1 MVIIVK
7 YRTGLAALPFVLCF
21 SVPALAQEQGV
32 SAFTGQPVPS
42 TPPAAS
48 ASPSAASPVAPATPA
63 AASGAE
69 AVRPR
74 LHHSPL
80 TSVPAREPLFVTASI
95 EHPELVKRAL
105 LIYATEGSPQAREVE
120 FRRGATEYV
129 AEVPAAELLPRWLEY
144 SLELELLDG
153 TRQVVFASRK
163 NPHRVSVPEELMDA
177 RERALYQRLGGKRS
191 VFSASGDYVDF
202 GTSKAQTADAL
213 GNPIGHDVRDHYF
226 RLEGGYTYRPLRFVT
241 EFSLRAG
248 VVRGQ
253 SPVPIDDGS
262 DTSGAKPRDPFKV
275 GLNYGAPSVRLRLA
289 DVCHVE
295 GEFLT
300 SVTEKGFS
308 LGVGAAVLVGDPYG
322 GKLTLGFESIKTFG
336 TRFWSR
342 MDIPATRRLTFSPII
357 EIADTPHANKFGVR
371 LLGELGVDVG
381 GGFSI
386 GARGGYQARLFTEGG
401 ASGGGTVAYAF

>member
-1 MVIIVK
+1 MVTIVK
-7 YRTGLAALPFVLCF
+7 CRRSLTAAVLPLLLCVTGPVLAEENA
-21 SVPALAQEQGV
+21 V
-32 SAFTGQPVPS
+32 SAFTGQPAPA
-42 TPPAAS
+42 PAAPSS
-48 ASPSAASPVAPATPA
+48 AEPTAT
-63 AASGAE
+63 GAGPG
-69 AVRPR
+69 ATAGAQHPK

-80 TSVPAREPLFVTASI
+80 TSVPAREPLIVTASI

-105 LIYATEGSPQAREVE
+105 LVYSTEGAPHAREVV

-129 AEVPAAELLPRWLEY
+129 AEVPATALSPRWLDY

-153 TRQVVFASRK
+153 TRQAVFASRK

-191 VFSASGDYVDF
+191 VFSASGEYVDF
-202 GTSKAQTADAL
+202 GTSHAQTADAL
-213 GNPIGHDVRDHYF
+213 GNAVGHDVRDHYF

-248 VVRGQ
+248 VVRGK
-253 SPVPIDDGS
+253 SPVPFDDGG
-262 DTSGAKPRDPFKV
+262 DPSGAKPSDPFAV
-275 GLNYGAPSVRLRLA
+275 GLNYGAPSVRLRLL
-289 DVCHVE
+289 DICHVE

-308 LGVGAAVLVGDPYG
+308 LGAGAAVLIGDPYG

-342 MDIPATRRLTFSPII
+342 MDIPATSRVMFSPII
-357 EIADTPHANKFGVR
+357 EVTDSPHANKFGVR
-371 LLGELGVDVG
+371 LLGELGVEVG
-381 GGFSI
+381 GGFSVA
-386 GARGGYQARLFTEGG
+386 ARGGYQARLFTEGG
-401 ASGGGTVAYAF
+401 ASGGGTLAYAF

>member
-1 MVIIVK
+1 MVNIVK
-7 YRTGLAALPFVLCF
+7 HHRFLSALTALSLSF
-21 SVPALAQEQGV
+21 SAPAWAQEDATADAG
-32 SAFTGQPVPS
+32 AT
-42 TPPAAS
+42 
-48 ASPSAASPVAPATPA
+48 SAAA
-63 AASGAE
+63 
-69 AVRPR
+69 RPQM
-74 LHHSPL
+74 HHAPL
-80 TSVPAREPLFVTASI
+80 TSVPAHEPLIVTATI

-105 LIYATEGSPQAREVE
+105 LVYATEGQRKQREVE
-120 FRRGATEYV
+120 FRRGASAYV
-129 AEVPAAELLPRWLEY
+129 AEVPADQLAPRWLEY

-153 TRQVVFASRK
+153 SRQVVFASRK
-163 NPHRVSVPEELMDA
+163 RPHRVSVPEELMDA
-177 RERALYQRLGGKRS
+177 RERALHQRLGGRRS

-202 GTSKAQTADAL
+202 GTSSAQTTDSA
-213 GNPIGHDVRDHYF
+213 GNLVGRDVRDRYF

-248 VVRGQ
+248 VVRGK
-253 SPVPIDDGS
+253 SPVPVDEVDDG
-262 DTSGAKPRDPFKV
+262 TGATAKPRYSFAV
-275 GLNYGAPSVRLRLA
+275 GLNYGAPSCRLRLA

-308 LGVGAAVLVGDPYG
+308 LGVGAAVLIGDPYG

-342 MDIPATRRLTFSPII
+342 MDIPASSRLVFSPII

-386 GARGGYQARLFTEGG
+386 AARGGYQARLYTEGG

>member
-1 MVIIVK
+1 MVNLVK
-7 YRTGLAALPFVLCF
+7 YPSFLTTLTALSLAL
-21 SVPALAQEQGV
+21 SV
-32 SAFTGQPVPS
+32 S
-42 TPPAAS
+42 PPAVAEEAAAAAAITSAS
-48 ASPSAASPVAPATPA
+48 A
-63 AASGAE
+63 
-69 AVRPR
+69 RPR
-74 LHHSPL
+74 LHHAPL
-80 TSVPAREPLFVTASI
+80 TSVPAREPLIVSATI

-105 LIYATEGSPQAREVE
+105 LVYSTEGQPKQREVE
-120 FRRGATEYV
+120 FRRGATAYV
-129 AEVPAAELLPRWLEY
+129 AEMPADELAPRWLEY

-153 TRQVVFASRK
+153 SRQVVFASRK
-163 NPHRVSVPEELMDA
+163 RPHRVAVPEELMDA
-177 RERALYQRLGGKRS
+177 RERALHQRLGGRRS

-202 GTSKAQTADAL
+202 GTSSAQTTDAS
-213 GNPIGHDVRDHYF
+213 GNLVGRDVRDRYF

-248 VVRGQ
+248 VVRGK
-253 SPVPIDDGS
+253 SPVPVDEVSDG
-262 DTSGAKPRDPFKV
+262 TGATAKPSDPFAV

-308 LGVGAAVLVGDPYG
+308 LGLGAAVLIGDPYG

-342 MDIPATRRLTFSPII
+342 MDIPASSRLMFSPII

-386 GARGGYQARLFTEGG
+386 AARGGYQARLYTEGG

>member
-1 MVIIVK
+1 MVTIVK
-7 YRTGLAALPFVLCF
+7 CRKSLSALVVPLVLC
-21 SVPALAQEQGV
+21 VAGPVLADDKAV
-32 SAFTGQPVPS
+32 SAFTGQPAPAPAA
-42 TPPAAS
+42 PPAAE
-48 ASPSAASPVAPATPA
+48 PA
-63 AASGAE
+63 AA
-69 AVRPR
+69 AVAATPGPTRPK
-74 LHHSPL
+74 LHHGPL
-80 TSVPAREPLFVTASI
+80 TSVPAREPLLVTASI

-105 LIYATEGSPQAREVE
+105 LVYATEGAPQAREVE
-120 FRRGATEYV
+120 FRRGATQYV
-129 AEVPAAELLPRWLEY
+129 AEIPASQLAPRWLDY

-153 TRQVVFASRK
+153 TRQAVFASRK

-202 GTSKAQTADAL
+202 GTSHAQTADAL
-213 GNPIGHDVRDHYF
+213 GNAVGRDVRDRYF

-248 VVRGQ
+248 VVRGK
-253 SPVPIDDGS
+253 SPVPFDDGS
-262 DTSGAKPRDPFKV
+262 DASGAAKPSDPFAV
-275 GLNYGAPSVRLRLA
+275 GLNYGAPSVRLRLL
-289 DVCHVE
+289 DICHLE

-308 LGVGAAVLVGDPYG
+308 LGVGAALLIGDPYG

-342 MDIPATRRLTFSPII
+342 MDIPATSRVMFSPII
-357 EIADTPHANKFGVR
+357 EITDSPHANKFGVR

-381 GGFSI
+381 GGFSVA
-386 GARGGYQARLFTEGG
+386 ARGGYQARVFTEGG
-401 ASGGGTVAYAF
+401 ASGGGTLAYAF

>member
-1 MVIIVK
+1 MVNLVK
-7 YRTGLAALPFVLCF
+7 NPSFLSALTTLSLTLSVSTTAFAEEVAAD
-21 SVPALAQEQGV
+21 
-32 SAFTGQPVPS
+32 
-42 TPPAAS
+42 
-48 ASPSAASPVAPATPA
+48 A
-63 AASGAE
+63 AASIGGA
-69 AVRPR
+69 ATSAAARPR
-74 LHHSPL
+74 LHHAPL
-80 TSVPAREPLFVTASI
+80 TSVPAREPLIVSATI

-105 LIYATEGSPQAREVE
+105 LVYATEGKPAQREIE
-120 FRRGATEYV
+120 FRRGATAYV
-129 AEVPAAELLPRWLEY
+129 AEVPADELAPRWLEY

-153 TRQVVFASRK
+153 SRQVVFASRK
-163 NPHRVSVPEELMDA
+163 RPHRVSVPEELMDA
-177 RERALYQRLGGKRS
+177 RERALHQRLGGRRS

-202 GTSKAQTADAL
+202 GTSSAQTTDASGAL
-213 GNPIGHDVRDHYF
+213 VGRDVRDRYF

-248 VVRGQ
+248 VVRGK
-253 SPVPIDDGS
+253 SPVPVDEVSDG
-262 DTSGAKPRDPFKV
+262 TGATAKPSDPFAV

-308 LGVGAAVLVGDPYG
+308 LGVGAAVLIGDPYG

-342 MDIPATRRLTFSPII
+342 MDIPASSRLMFSPII

-386 GARGGYQARLFTEGG
+386 AARGGYQARLYTEGG

>member
-1 MVIIVK
+1 MVTMAK
-7 YRTGLAALPFVLCF
+7 YRSWFAAVPFALGL
-21 SVPALAQEQGV
+21 SSPALAEEPAV
-32 SAFTGQPVPS
+32 SAFTGQPVP
-42 TPPAAS
+42 PAAS
-48 ASPSAASPVAPATPA
+48 PA
-63 AASGAE
+63 AAAATPSSVGSA
-69 AVRPR
+69 AMRPK

-80 TSVPAREPLFVTASI
+80 TSVPAREPLLVTAGI

-105 LIYATEGSPQAREVE
+105 LVYATEGAPRLREVE
-120 FRRGATEYV
+120 FRRGATQYV
-129 AEVPAAELLPRWLEY
+129 AEVPSAELEPRWLEY

-163 NPHRVSVPEELMDA
+163 HPHRVSVPEELMDA

-202 GTSKAQTADAL
+202 GTSQAQAADAA
-213 GNPIGHDVRDHYF
+213 GNAVGHDVRDHYF

-248 VVRGQ
+248 VVRGK
-253 SPVPIDDGS
+253 SPVPFDDGS
-262 DTSGAKPRDPFKV
+262 DPSGAKPTDPFKV

-308 LGVGAAVLVGDPYG
+308 LGLGAAVLIGDPYG

-342 MDIPATRRLTFSPII
+342 MDIPATSRLTFSPII
-357 EIADTPHANKFGVR
+357 EIADAPHANKFGVR

-381 GGFSI
+381 AGFSI
-386 GARGGYQARLFTEGG
+386 AARGGYQARLFTEGG
-401 ASGGGTVAYAF
+401 ASAGGTVAYAF

>member
-1 MVIIVK
+1 MVTIVK
-7 YRTGLAALPFVLCF
+7 YRTSLAAVPLLALCL
-21 SVPALAQEQGV
+21 SAPALAQEKAV
-32 SAFTGQPVPS
+32 SAFTGQPS
-42 TPPAAS
+42 PPAA
-48 ASPSAASPVAPATPA
+48 APPVAVSNAMHPK
-63 AASGAE
+63 
-69 AVRPR
+69 

-80 TSVPAREPLFVTASI
+80 TSVPAHEPLFVSASI

-105 LIYATEGSPQAREVE
+105 LIYATEGAPQQREVE

-129 AEVPAAELLPRWLEY
+129 AEVPASELAPRWLEY

-163 NPHRVSVPEELMDA
+163 YPHRVSVPEELMDA

-202 GTSKAQTADAL
+202 GTSHAQTADAS
-213 GNPIGHDVRDHYF
+213 GNAVGHDVRDHYF

-248 VVRGQ
+248 VVRGK
-253 SPVPIDDGS
+253 SPVPFDDGS
-262 DTSGAKPRDPFKV
+262 DTSGAAKPSDPFAV

-308 LGVGAAVLVGDPYG
+308 LGVGAAVLIGDPYG

-342 MDIPATRRLTFSPII
+342 MDIPATSRVTFSPII
-357 EIADTPHANKFGVR
+357 EITDSPHANKFGVR
-371 LLGELGVDVG
+371 LLGELGFDVG
-381 GGFSI
+381 GGFSVA
-386 GARGGYQARLFTEGG
+386 ARGGYQARLFTEGG
-401 ASGGGTVAYAF
+401 ASGGGTLAYAF

>member
-1 MVIIVK
+1 MVNLVK
-7 YRTGLAALPFVLCF
+7 NPSFLTALTAL
-21 SVPALAQEQGV
+21 SLTLSLSAPALAEEAAAEAG
-32 SAFTGQPVPS
+32 AS
-42 TPPAAS
+42 TSGAAT
-48 ASPSAASPVAPATPA
+48 SAAA
-63 AASGAE
+63 
-69 AVRPR
+69 RPR
-74 LHHSPL
+74 LHHAPL
-80 TSVPAREPLFVTASI
+80 TSVPAREPLIVSATI

-105 LIYATEGSPQAREVE
+105 LVYATEGKPAQREIE
-120 FRRGATEYV
+120 FRRGASAYV
-129 AEVPAAELLPRWLEY
+129 AEVPADELAPRWLEY

-153 TRQVVFASRK
+153 SRQVVFASRK
-163 NPHRVSVPEELMDA
+163 RPHRVSVPEELMDA
-177 RERALYQRLGGKRS
+177 RERALHQRLGGRRS

-202 GTSKAQTADAL
+202 GTSSAQTTDAS
-213 GNPIGHDVRDHYF
+213 GNLVGRDVRDRYF

-248 VVRGQ
+248 VVRGK
-253 SPVPIDDGS
+253 SPVPVDEVSDG
-262 DTSGAKPRDPFKV
+262 TGATVKPSDPFAV

-308 LGVGAAVLVGDPYG
+308 LGVGAAVLIGDPYG

-342 MDIPATRRLTFSPII
+342 MDIPASSRLMFSPII

-386 GARGGYQARLFTEGG
+386 AARGGYQARLYTEGG

>member
-1 MVIIVK
+1 MVSIVK
-7 YRTGLAALPFVLCF
+7 YRKNLSAAVLPLLLCW
-21 SVPALAQEQGV
+21 SAPLLAQEKAV
-32 SAFTGQPVPS
+32 SAFTGQPAAA
-42 TPPAAS
+42 PAAP
-48 ASPSAASPVAPATPA
+48 PSAEPVAAPAP
-63 AASGAE
+63 SGV
-69 AVRPR
+69 VRPK

-80 TSVPAREPLFVTASI
+80 TSVPARESLLVTASI

-105 LIYATEGSPQAREVE
+105 LVYATEGAPRPREVE

-129 AEVPAAELLPRWLEY
+129 AEVPASELSPRWLDY

-153 TRQVVFASRK
+153 SRQVVFASRQK
-163 NPHRVSVPEELMDA
+163 PHRVSVPEELMDA
-177 RERALYQRLGGKRS
+177 RERALHQRLGGRRS

-202 GTSKAQTADAL
+202 GTSHAQTADAM
-213 GNPIGHDVRDHYF
+213 GNAVGHDVRDHYF

-248 VVRGQ
+248 VVRGK
-253 SPVPIDDGS
+253 SPVPFDDGS
-262 DTSGAKPRDPFKV
+262 DADGAAKPSDPFAV
-275 GLNYGAPSVRLRLA
+275 GLNYGAPSVRLRLM
-289 DVCHVE
+289 DMCHVE

-308 LGVGAAVLVGDPYG
+308 LGAGAAVLIGDPYG

-342 MDIPATRRLTFSPII
+342 MDIPATSRVMFSPII
-357 EIADTPHANKFGVR
+357 EITDSPHANKFGVR

-381 GGFSI
+381 GGFSVA
-386 GARGGYQARLFTEGG
+386 ARGGYQARVFTEGG
-401 ASGGGTVAYAF
+401 ASGGGTLAYAF